1 MTNILLN
8 YIGTK
13 VASYLFSK
21 LELYASALFFDD
33 NFPHQYIP
41 TTTLKNIFDFQV
53 FFMPNDNEI
62 VEKEI
67 ELFPKNFITL
77 HSIHSTN
84 IDSWEFID

>member
-8 YIGTK
+8 YIGSK

-21 LELYASALFFDD
+21 LELYASALFFAEQLGHGY
-33 NFPHQYIP
+33 NP
-41 TTTLKNIFDFQV
+41 TTTLKNIYDFQV

-67 ELFPKNFITL
+67 ELFPKNFVTL
-77 HSIHSTN
+77 HSDDSSG

>member
-1 MTNILLN
+1 MTNVLLN
-8 YIGTK
+8 YIGSK

-21 LELYASALFFDD
+21 LELYASALFFAEQLGHGY
-33 NFPHQYIP
+33 NP
-41 TTTLKNIFDFQV
+41 TTTLKNIYDFQV

-67 ELFPKNFITL
+67 ELFPKNFV
-77 HSIHSTN
+77 SSG